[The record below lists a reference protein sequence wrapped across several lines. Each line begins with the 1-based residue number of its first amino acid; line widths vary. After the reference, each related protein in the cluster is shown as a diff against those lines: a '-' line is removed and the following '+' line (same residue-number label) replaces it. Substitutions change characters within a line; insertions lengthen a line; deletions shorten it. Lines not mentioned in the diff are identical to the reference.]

1 MNMTNLKAAVVAVAL
16 AFAGTAF
23 AQAPTP
29 PAKDPAAT
37 PGIDKRQENQQK
49 RIDAGVKSGQLT
61 DREAG
66 RLEKRETKL
75 QKDKE
80 KAQADGVVTKQERK
94 HLQNEANRDSKAIA
108 RQKHDGQH
116 K

>member
-1 MNMTNLKAAVVAVAL
+1 MTKIKAAIAAVTL
-16 AFAGTAF
+16 AFAGAAF
-23 AQAPTP
+23 AQTTTP
-29 PAKDPAAT
+29 PATNPAAT

-61 DREAG
+61 DKEAA
-66 RLEKRETKL
+66 RLEKREDKL

-80 KAQADGVVTKQERK
+80 KAQSDGVVTKKERQQ
-94 HLQNEANRDSKAIA
+94 LNREANRDSKAIA
-108 RQKHDGQH
+108 REKHDRQH

>member
-1 MNMTNLKAAVVAVAL
+1 MLNIRAVVAAAAL

-37 PGIDKRQENQQK
+37 PGIDKRQANQEK
-49 RIDAGVKSGQLT
+49 RIDQGVKSGQLT
-61 DREAG
+61 DKEAAK
-66 RLEKRETKL
+66 LEKRETKL
-75 QKDKE
+75 QADKT
-80 KAQADGVVTKQERK
+80 KAQADGVVTKGERK
-94 HLQNEANRDSKAIA
+94 HLQHEANRDSKAIA
-108 RQKHDGQH
+108 RQKHDAQH

>member
-1 MNMTNLKAAVVAVAL
+1 MMNIKAAVIAVAL
-16 AFAGTAF
+16 AFAGSAF
-23 AQAPTP
+23 AQTTTP
-29 PAKDPAAT
+29 PAAAT

-61 DREAG
+61 DREAA

-80 KAQADGVVTKQERK
+80 KAQADGVVTKKERK
-94 HLQNEANRDSKAIA
+94 QLNREANRDSKAIT
-108 RQKHDGQH
+108 REKHDGQH